1 MNFSVILA
9 LFSSLTILKYA
20 ECAPQAKNASLRR
33 RGKQSKNEE
42 SDFMTIRG
50 VKIPNKIPDW
60 DRRSPIDK
68 FTTKLNDMISKNGL
82 IRRKFIC
89 VKFNNCEQ
97 VNKAIN
103 MLNKPIYRL
112 PRSTTSCRYWW
123 QNVLAVNF
131 SC

>member
-1 MNFSVILA
+1 MKFSVILA
-9 LFSSLTILKYA
+9 LFSLMTILKYA
-20 ECAPQAKNASLRR
+20 QCAPSAKNASLRR
-33 RGKQSKNEE
+33 RGMQSRTKE
-42 SDFMTIRG
+42 SDFMLIRG

-103 MLNKPIYRL
+103 MLNKPLYRL
-112 PRSTTSCRYWW
+112 PR
-123 QNVLAVNF
+123 
-131 SC
+131 

>member
-1 MNFSVILA
+1 MNFSLILA
-9 LFSSLTILKYA
+9 LLTILKYV
-20 ECAPQAKNASLRR
+20 ECAQPIKNASLRR
-33 RGKQSKNEE
+33 RGQQSKTEE
-42 SDFMTIRG
+42 SDFMMIRG

-103 MLNKPIYRL
+103 MLNKPLYRL
-112 PRSTTSCRYWW
+112 P
-123 QNVLAVNF
+123 
-131 SC
+131 

>member
-9 LFSSLTILKYA
+9 LFSLLTILKYA
-20 ECAPQAKNASLRR
+20 ECAPQPKNASLRR

-97 VNKAIN
+97 VKKAIN
-103 MLNKPIYRL
+103 MLNKPLYRL
-112 PRSTTSCRYWW
+112 PR
-123 QNVLAVNF
+123 
-131 SC
+131 